1 MHEPKA
7 SAWRNLN
14 RCCIIL
20 VHTLKHTKPVK
31 CVLSVLLRLGD
42 LSAIQMCGTQM
53 NLLTDCFRL
62 PSPTG
67 CTGDGGAKC
76 LKAAMADPTNG
87 KLVHLDG
94 LNLSHM
100 WMLEGIAAGLP

>member
-1 MHEPKA
+1 
-7 SAWRNLN
+7 
-14 RCCIIL
+14 
-20 VHTLKHTKPVK
+20 
-31 CVLSVLLRLGD
+31 
-42 LSAIQMCGTQM
+42 M
-53 NLLTDCFRL
+53 NLLTDWFRL

-94 LNLSHM
+94 LNLSHT
-100 WMLEGIAAGLP
+100 WMLEGIAARLP